1 MIRRPAI
8 MRLKVLASCLAAVAI
23 LEAGAARSEDA
34 PPAPSLNFTIAY
46 TAEGW
51 GLAEGGQR
59 PGERYVDNLDLQL
72 TADLEMLV
80 GWSGARVFIYG
91 LYNNGTP
98 FSGDL
103 IGDLQGVSSI
113 ETGIEA
119 FRLEEAWLD
128 QTFAEGHGSLR
139 VGLYNLNSEFDA
151 SLVRSVFIN
160 PSHGIGPDF
169 SQAGLNG
176 PSIFPVTSLAARLG
190 WSFDGGAYVRAAV
203 LDGVPGDPDHPKRTT
218 IDLSAHDGA
227 LLVAEAGQSYDD
239 GTLLSIGIWD
249 FTAAFDDLV
258 EPSRRHG
265 DMGAYAA
272 AEGPL
277 LPRTDQ
283 DPFEL
288 SAFARLGFAN
298 DDINPISSYFGAGLV
313 AAAPFA
319 ARPNDKLGLAVAI
332 ASVGEKYRAI
342 VEAGGGD
349 PASRE
354 MNVEL
359 TYQAPVIDG
368 IVVQPDVQWI
378 VDPGADGRNA
388 NVVAVGLRVRVDH
401 SWSD

>member
-1 MIRRPAI
+1 MC
-8 MRLKVLASCLAAVAI
+8 LKMLASCIATLAIAAM
-23 LEAGAARSEDA
+23 GAARADDV
-34 PPAPSLNFTIAY
+34 PPAPSWNFTAAY

-51 GLAEGGQR
+51 GLAQGGER
-59 PGERYVDNLDLQL
+59 PGERYLDNLDLQL
-72 TADLEMLV
+72 TTDLEKLI

-91 LYNNGTP
+91 LYNNGTA

-113 ETGIEA
+113 ETGIQA
-119 FRLEEAWLD
+119 LRLEEAWLD
-128 QTFAEGHGSLR
+128 QTFAAGHGSLR

-169 SQAGLNG
+169 GQAGLNG
-176 PSIFPVTSLAARLG
+176 PSIFPVTSVAARLG
-190 WSFDGGAYVRAAV
+190 WTFDGGTYLRAAV
-203 LDGVPGDPDHPKRTT
+203 FDGVPGDLSKPKRTT
-218 IDLSAHDGA
+218 IDLSGRDGA

-239 GTLLSIGIWD
+239 GTLLSVGVWD

-258 EPSRRHG
+258 EPANRHG
-265 DMGAYAA
+265 NYGIYAT

-277 LPRTDQ
+277 VSGTDQ

-288 SAFARLGFAN
+288 SAFARVGFAN
-298 DDINPISSYFGAGLV
+298 DDINPISSYFGTGLV
-313 AAAPFA
+313 ATAPFA
-319 ARPNDKLGLAVAI
+319 SRPNDKLGLAVAI
-332 ASVGEKYRAI
+332 ASIGEKYRSVI
-342 VEAGGGD
+342 ETGGGD
-349 PASRE
+349 PAPRE

-359 TYQAPVIDG
+359 TYQAPLIDG
-368 IVVQPDVQWI
+368 LVVQPDVQWI
-378 VDPGADGRNA
+378 VDPGADARHP